1 MSQPKD
7 LGLFLP
13 QEKKFYFLEAGDNWI
28 GNTIDRI
35 KKTLIQRGL
44 IKLDFDML
52 QKQMNYDIMSK
63 EEAMRKDYELVPIY
77 ISKHIQAIYENKSAP
92 EGTFK

>member
-63 EEAMRKDYELVPIY
+63 EEAIRKDYECVPIY
-77 ISKHIQAIYENKSAP
+77 ISKHIQAIYENKSTP